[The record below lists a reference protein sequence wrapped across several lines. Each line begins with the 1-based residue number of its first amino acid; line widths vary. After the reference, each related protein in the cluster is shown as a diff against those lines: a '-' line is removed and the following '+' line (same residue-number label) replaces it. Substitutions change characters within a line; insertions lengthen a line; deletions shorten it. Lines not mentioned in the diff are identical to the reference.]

1 MKGEGE
7 YSPLPLH
14 PSPSVLP
21 LDPSN
26 AFRYYHGHKHM
37 AQQALHDTIKPEQVR
52 TGMQIRVHQKI
63 TEIGAKGPR
72 ERIQVF
78 EGLVMT
84 VHGKD
89 NHKTMTVR
97 KISHGV
103 GVEKIFPLT
112 LPSID
117 KIELVKQL
125 KVRRKNLSYLREHP
139 KRMKD
144 VKNIKLSPVKEEPI
158 PVEGAKEEV
167 TDVVPEEVAPEA
179 EAKA

>member
-1 MKGEGE
+1 
-7 YSPLPLH
+7 
-14 PSPSVLP
+14 
-21 LDPSN
+21 
-26 AFRYYHGHKHM
+26 M
-37 AQQALHDTIKPEQVR
+37 AQQAQHDTIKPEQVR

-63 TEIGAKGPR
+63 TEMGAKGPR

-89 NHKTMTVR
+89 DHKTMTVR

-103 GVEKIFPLT
+103 GVEKILPLA

-125 KVRRKNLSYLREHP
+125 KVRRKNLSFLRDHT

-144 VKNIKLSPVKEEPI
+144 VKNVKLSPVTEAVPMEGVKEVI
-158 PVEGAKEEV
+158 
-167 TDVVPEEVAPEA
+167 TDVVPEAVEETKAPEETKAA
-179 EAKA
+179 EGEAEVPETATKA

>member
-1 MKGEGE
+1 
-7 YSPLPLH
+7 
-14 PSPSVLP
+14 
-21 LDPSN
+21 
-26 AFRYYHGHKHM
+26 M
-37 AQQALHDTIKPEQVR
+37 AQQAQYNTIKPEQVR

-63 TEIGAKGPR
+63 TEMGAKGPR

-89 NHKTMTVR
+89 DHKTMTVR

-103 GVEKIFPLT
+103 GVEKILPLA

-117 KIELVKQL
+117 KIEIMKQL
-125 KVRRKNLSYLREHP
+125 KVRRKNLSFLRDHT

-144 VKNIKLSPVKEEPI
+144 AHNIKLSPVAEEPI
-158 PVEGAKEEV
+158 PVEGKKEEA
-167 TDVVPEEVAPEA
+167 TSADVVPEAPPEETKVQEEV
-179 EAKA
+179 KA